1 MTMAKFYIDFACSLY
16 YTEVIEADS
25 KEDAIR
31 IIEGIGESQELDSR
45 MYEGFQRFPILLQNA
60 EFIDAIKAND
70 NLEVTLTK
78 EDIKRMSSERE

>member
-1 MTMAKFYIDFACSLY
+1 MAKFYIDFACSVY

-25 KEDAIR
+25 EEDAIK

-45 MYEGFQRFPILLQNA
+45 MCEGFRRFPILLENA
-60 EFIDAIKAND
+60 EFLDAIQAD
-70 NLEVTLTK
+70 DDLEVTLTK